1 MWVRDALDVPPLRRR
16 THIEDARRDA
26 LWYKDAVVYQLHVKA
41 FADASGDGIGDF
53 RGLIARLPYIA
64 ELGATAIWLLPFSPS
79 PLRDDGYDVADYTDV
94 HPQYGTMDDF
104 RAFVA
109 AAHGLGLR
117 VITEFVVNHTS
128 DRHAWFERA
137 RRAAPGSSER
147 DFYVWSD
154 TTDRYAQT
162 RIIFTDTETSNWTWD
177 PVAGA
182 FFWHRFFSHQPDLN
196 FDNPAV
202 FDAMCDVM
210 RFWFDAGVD
219 GMRLDAVPYLC
230 EREGTN
236 NENLPE
242 THAILKRFRAVV
254 DREYPDRFFLAEANQ
269 WPEDVRAY
277 FGEGDECHM
286 AFHFPLMPRMFM
298 AIADEDRY
306 PVYDIMRQTPAIPD
320 NCQWAIFLRNHD
332 EMTLEMVTDRE
343 RAFMYSV
350 YASDARARVNVGIRR
365 RLAPL
370 LQNDRRRIEL
380 MTSLLLSM
388 PGTPIVYYG
397 DEIGM
402 GDNIYLGD
410 RDGVR
415 TPMQWSGD
423 RNGGFS
429 RADEQQLYLPAIMD
443 PVYGFAAVN
452 VEAQERNPSS
462 LLNWV
467 KRLIAIRR
475 EHTVFGR
482 GSLTFLYPDNRR
494 VAAYVREYGDETVL
508 CVANLATSPQAVAID
523 LSRFAARVPVEL
535 AGGSAFPPIV
545 DDRYVLTLPGHAF
558 FWFSLVAASAAP
570 APLATTRPVIPEFV
584 TLVLPE
590 GLVSLHD
597 ERVQRIVERDV
608 IPPYLSAHGLAV
620 GTIRQTDLL
629 ALAPGDNPP
638 LLALF
643 EGERAAIVPL
653 DFIEADESEGTLA
666 IVSASLARGRRGPRV
681 GYLYDASIADRFW
694 KLAWRAI
701 VEQREIEGHHGSLHC
716 AATWS
721 LADLPIDDPTLVRRL
736 PLGAM
741 TRSAVIGESVILSF
755 FRQSERGNH
764 PELEIALVLHEA
776 AFRHA
781 PPLLGTIVYSD
792 ADGSIACGLAH
803 RFVLNAGDAWDVMT
817 RTLER
822 MLERARNGEPSQ
834 TEAQVSLRTM
844 ESIGDRLAKLHVAL
858 ASAPGEAF
866 APERD
871 AEGVHRIRIHGDFRL
886 GRVLVTEYDVLLVD
900 IGGDRGLTI
909 SERREKADPVNDC
922 ATMLESI
929 AEAGAQTR
937 SDDPVVAAWVHDAS
951 ECFLA
956 GWLAATAGAA
966 FAPQSRAALD
976 DRLRQRG
983 RSQ

>member
-1 MWVRDALDVPPLRRR
+1 
-16 THIEDARRDA
+16 
-26 LWYKDAVVYQLHVKA
+26 LHVKA

-53 RGLIARLPYIA
+53 RGLIGRLPYIA

-94 HPQYGTMDDF
+94 HPLYGTMDDF

-109 AAHGLGLR
+109 AAHALNLR

-128 DRHAWFERA
+128 DAHPWFERA
-137 RRAAPGSSER
+137 RRAPLGSSER

-154 TTDRYAQT
+154 SADRYADT

-177 PVAGA
+177 PVAGQ

-202 FDAMCDVM
+202 FAAMCDVM

-242 THAILKRFRAVV
+242 THAVLKRFRAVI
-254 DREYPDRFFLAEANQ
+254 DREYPDRFLLAEANQ

-306 PVYDIMRQTPAIPD
+306 PVYDIMRQTPAIPE

-350 YASDARARVNVGIRR
+350 YASDKRARVNVGIRR

-429 RADEQQLYLPAIMD
+429 RADTQQLYLPAIMD

-452 VEAQERNPSS
+452 VEAQERSPSS

-467 KRLIAIRR
+467 KRLIAVRR

-482 GSLTFLYPDNRR
+482 GSLTFLYPENRR
-494 VAAYVREYGDETVL
+494 VAAYVRDYGDETVL
-508 CVANLATSPQAVAID
+508 CVANLATSPQAVALD
-523 LSRFAARVPVEL
+523 LSRFAGRVPVEL
-535 AGGSAFPPIV
+535 VGGSSFPAIY

-558 FWFSLVAASAAP
+558 FWFTLVEATKAP
-570 APLATTRPVIPEFV
+570 APLATARPIVPEFL
-584 TLVLPE
+584 TLVLP
-590 GLVSLHD
+590 GGWRSLYD
-597 ERVQRIVERDV
+597 ANVQQIVQRDV
-608 IPPYLSAHGLAV
+608 IPPYLAAHGLALGEV
-620 GTIRQTDLL
+620 RQCDLIPL
-629 ALAPGDNPP
+629 GASDGPP
-638 LLALF
+638 LIGLF

-653 DFIEADESEGTLA
+653 DFIETDDSEGMQA
-666 IVSASLARGRRGPRV
+666 IVRASLARGRRGPRE

-694 KLAWRAI
+694 LLAWRAI
-701 VEQREIEGHHGSLHC
+701 VEQREIEGRHGALHC

-721 LADLPIDDPTLVRRL
+721 LADLPIDEPTLVRRL
-736 PLGAM
+736 PIGAK
-741 TRSAVIGESVILSF
+741 TLSAVIGESVMLSF
-755 FRQSERGNH
+755 FRESGRGDH
-764 PELEIALVLHEA
+764 PEIEIARYLHDA
-776 AFRHA
+776 AFLHA
-781 PPLLGTIVYSD
+781 PPLLGTIVY
-792 ADGSIACGLAH
+792 ADRDGTIACGIAH
-803 RFVLNAGDAWDVMT
+803 RFVLNAGDGWDVMT
-817 RTLER
+817 RVLER
-822 MLERARNGEPSQ
+822 ILERLRTAESPQ
-834 TEAQVSLRTM
+834 AEIDVSLRTLAT
-844 ESIGDRLAKLHVAL
+844 IGERLAQLHVVLSSEPSGSFAL
-858 ASAPGEAF
+858 
-866 APERD
+866 ERD
-871 AEGVHRIRIHGDFRL
+871 AAGNPHIRIHGDFRL
-886 GRVLVTEYDVLLVD
+886 GRVLVTESDVLLVD
-900 IGGDRGLTI
+900 IGGDRRQSI
-909 SERREKADPVNDC
+909 EQRRARTDPARDC

-929 AEAGAQTR
+929 ADAGTSAR
-937 SDDPVVAAWVHDAS
+937 SNDPAIAEWVRAGSDA
-951 ECFLA
+951 FLS
-956 GWLAATAGAA
+956 GWLAGVAGTPL
-966 FAPQSRAALD
+966 APTSADVFSARVLAHESGPA
-976 DRLRQRG
+976 R
-983 RSQ
+983 